1 MRDVIKAG
9 HPVYDSVTL
18 QWNHKQRSW
27 PVFQQYRYEVM
38 RLLLVD
44 SHHNGMSILSPV
56 MMERLQNVFRN
67 KLASNGLPLHIE
79 YDYTA
84 LLWTNNGLVTT
95 AQM

>member
-1 MRDVIKAG
+1 
-9 HPVYDSVTL
+9 
-18 QWNHKQRSW
+18 
-27 PVFQQYRYEVM
+27 
-38 RLLLVD
+38 
-44 SHHNGMSILSPV
+44 MSILSPV